1 MASLNSDNNINVQ
14 VKTTADTDG
23 IDKAS
28 HSLNKLQEK
37 SEVASGSTGNLTSS
51 FLKAQIGAQLIEGA
65 FNKVSDSAKSYIDDT
80 MTLGKETNKMM
91 RELGVTAE
99 QGSALV
105 SVFNRFG
112 LGADGASKSLGIFA
126 KNMVAAKDGNQTAID
141 HFKLLG
147 LTVKDNAG
155 QLKNTSDLFMEVAD
169 KFKGMQAGAEKTALA
184 MQLFGKSGKDMLP
197 LLNQGSS
204 GILALEEHAKKL
216 GLVLSQD
223 NVDAIKKNM
232 VAQKDYKEAM
242 EGVKIQIGNALM
254 PMMTKFSQHMTAIV
268 ESDKFQE
275 FIKKIPPIIG
285 EISAKIKEFVSSK
298 SFHDWMNKAKD
309 VVSTVVSIV
318 KSLIKMWHD
327 HAGAMRL
334 VIQAVGVTVVAF
346 MAMYKI
352 IGLIKAIQ
360 AAYKAFRLFMLAD
373 PIYLII
379 TAIIIVIVLLA
390 MHWKKVCEV
399 MKTAW
404 HEVSKFFN
412 KMWQEI
418 VEFFHNNARMI
429 LSILLGPIGAIILNW
444 HTIINFFGGLW
455 GKLAGGFSHA
465 ANGMYNWARD
475 VVNGI
480 VGFFASLPGRVI
492 GAIGNIGARIGND
505 IKSAMRGLHIPGF
518 ATGVRNF
525 SGGLALV
532 GEQGPE
538 LVNLPAGSN
547 VYSNKES
554 QKMTGSSNTSNV
566 TIGTVMLG
574 DQGAVGRFFNE
585 LDQDTM
591 LSRRGFAPNRGM
603 N

>member
-1 MASLNSDNNINVQ
+1 MASLNSENNINVQ
-14 VKTTADTDG
+14 VKTSADTEG
-23 IDKAS
+23 IDKANQ
-28 HSLNKLQEK
+28 SLNKLKDHAET
-37 SEVASGSTGNLTSS
+37 ASTSTGSLTGS
-51 FLKAQIGAQLIEGA
+51 FIKAQIGAQLIEGA
-65 FNKVSDSAKSYIDDT
+65 FNKVSDVAKSYIDDT
-80 MTLGKETNKMM
+80 VTLGKETNKMM

-141 HFKLLG
+141 HFKTLG

-155 QLKNTSDLFMEVAD
+155 HLKNTSDLFMEVAD
-169 KFKGMQAGAEKTALA
+169 KFKGMQSGADKTALA

-197 LLNQGSS
+197 LLNQGSA
-204 GILALEEHAKKL
+204 GITELEEHAKKL

-223 NVDAIKKNM
+223 NVDAIKANM
-232 VAQKDYKEAM
+232 KAQKDYKEAM

-254 PMMTKFSQHMTAIV
+254 PMMTKFSQHMSAIV
-268 ESDKFQE
+268 ESDKFQG

-285 EISAKIKEFVSSK
+285 EISAKIKEFVASK
-298 SFHDWMNKAKD
+298 QFHDWMHNAKD
-309 VVSTVVSIV
+309 TITAVIDVV
-318 KSLIKMWHD
+318 KGLIKMWHD

-352 IGLIKAIQ
+352 IGLIKSIKE
-360 AAYKAFRLFMLAD
+360 AYKAFRLFMETD

-390 MHWKKVCEV
+390 LHWNKVCQV
-399 MKTAW
+399 MKEAW
-404 HEVSKFFN
+404 REVSKFFN

-418 VEFFHNNARMI
+418 VEFFHHNARMI

-444 HTIINFFGGLW
+444 HAIIHFFSGLW
-455 GKLAGGFSHA
+455 GMLAGGFAHA

-480 VGFFASLPGRVI
+480 VGFFVSLPGRVMS
-492 GAIGNIGARIGND
+492 AIGNIGARIGGE
-505 IKSAMRGLHIPGF
+505 IKGALHGLHIPGF

-554 QKMTGSSNTSNV
+554 QKMTGNSNTSNV

-574 DQGAVGRFFNE
+574 DQSAVGRFFDE

-591 LSRRGFAPNRGM
+591 LSRRGFTPNRGGM
-603 N
+603 